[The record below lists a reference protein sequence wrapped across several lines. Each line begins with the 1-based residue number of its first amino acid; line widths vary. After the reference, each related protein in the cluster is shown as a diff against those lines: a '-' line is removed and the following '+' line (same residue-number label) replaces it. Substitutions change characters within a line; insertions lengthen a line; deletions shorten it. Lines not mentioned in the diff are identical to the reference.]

1 MLWTP
6 SVSPTLTALENSK
19 ELFPNDYRLR
29 RLNLI
34 VEAVGDTL
42 LTKEAF
48 SEMIQFEK
56 ILYSVSEFADTNL
69 NDFRQIERRAE
80 GKVFKFSD
88 VCP

>member
-19 ELFPNDYRLR
+19 ELFPNDNRLR

-69 NDFRQIERRAE
+69 NDFR
-80 GKVFKFSD
+80 
-88 VCP
+88 